1 MILVPMS
8 KFAENFLYN
17 FLKILR
23 FPYSFISL
31 TFTMKALLRLLTAAA
46 LIGLGATAQAGNFRT
61 VVIDPGHG
69 GHDNGGQWGKVYE
82 KHLALDTA
90 TRLEATLKRMG
101 FQTVMTRRSD
111 YFISLPQRV
120 RTANSYRNAIFVS
133 IHFNYTWKQQVS
145 GLETFYYSGE
155 GQKLARYVQS
165 SLVRRTRTV
174 DRSAKFARFY
184 VIRNSKLPAILVEG
198 GFVSNENERNRMKS
212 AWFRESIARGIAEGI
227 QRYRR
232 AG

>member
-1 MILVPMS
+1 MVAAAFVLG
-8 KFAENFLYN
+8 
-17 FLKILR
+17 
-23 FPYSFISL
+23 
-31 TFTMKALLRLLTAAA
+31 TAA
-46 LIGLGATAQAGNFRT
+46 QARNFRT

-69 GHDNGGQWGKVYE
+69 GHDNGGQWGRVYE

-90 TRLEATLKRMG
+90 TRLEASLRRMG
-101 FQTVMTRRSD
+101 YQTVMTRRSD

-120 RTANSYRNAIFVS
+120 NTANSYRNAIFVS
-133 IHFNYTWKQQVS
+133 IHFNYTWKEHVS
-145 GLETFYYSGE
+145 GLETFYYNSE
-155 GQKLARYVQS
+155 GQSLARYVQS
-165 SLVRRTRTV
+165 SLVRQTRTV

-184 VIRNSKLPAILVEG
+184 VIRNCKLPAILVEG